1 MAAPDRHPSAGVKNH
16 ERRAQLSQTAGLT
29 LVVLVAIYL
38 LVNLLDFQYG
48 RDQGIYSA
56 VANAIAS
63 GGAPYTTAWDFK
75 PPGIYLAFVAAKF
88 LFGDGMDAIRWL
100 EVCGL
105 VLLAVGF
112 IVLSRRVL
120 GSAVAGSLAALL
132 AIVHYVELEFWH
144 TAQPEA
150 LGCVLLTWALVLAM
164 PVTGAGTSRRRALA
178 SWLASGALYGAAAL
192 LKPPLGGG
200 VVVSMAFVVWE
211 QRKNRADTSS
221 ATVAWPLWA
230 FPLGALLPMLMVA
243 VWLYAVGALR
253 QAWEALFVFAP
264 HYTGALAV
272 ESLAQKCWIAGRKWL
287 FDLSRYNPMGL
298 VALVP
303 FARGVR
309 RVRAASLHVLLVVL
323 VLLAGVVFQG
333 KFFTYHYATALVLTS
348 LPAGWGYWQLL
359 ERARR
364 SWVAAMALV
373 ATIVLIALPD
383 APVLATRAAFWSR
396 SQARLQAWRQ
406 PEERQALRDRLY
418 SAPDY
423 DAAAIR
429 AVADW
434 IQTNSSPGAT
444 IFVWGFEPFLYE
456 LADRQPA
463 SRWIYNIPQRVAWS
477 REVARAEL
485 MHDLQ
490 EKRPEIIV
498 VQEGDVMPWV
508 TGNALDSGAAL
519 GDFPEL
525 VSLLQ
530 SSYDVEGAI
539 ATFLL
544 MRRR

>member
-1 MAAPDRHPSAGVKNH
+1 
-16 ERRAQLSQTAGLT
+16 
-29 LVVLVAIYL
+29 
-38 LVNLLDFQYG
+38 
-48 RDQGIYSA
+48 
-56 VANAIAS
+56 
-63 GGAPYTTAWDFK
+63 
-75 PPGIYLAFVAAKF
+75 
-88 LFGDGMDAIRWL
+88 
-100 EVCGL
+100 
-105 VLLAVGF
+105 
-112 IVLSRRVL
+112 
-120 GSAVAGSLAALL
+120 
-132 AIVHYVELEFWH
+132 
-144 TAQPEA
+144 
-150 LGCVLLTWALVLAM
+150 
-164 PVTGAGTSRRRALA
+164 
-178 SWLASGALYGAAAL
+178 
-192 LKPPLGGG
+192 
-200 VVVSMAFVVWE
+200 
-211 QRKNRADTSS
+211 
-221 ATVAWPLWA
+221 
-230 FPLGALLPMLMVA
+230 
-243 VWLYAVGALR
+243 
-253 QAWEALFVFAP
+253 
-264 HYTGALAV
+264 
-272 ESLAQKCWIAGRKWL
+272 
-287 FDLSRYNPMGL
+287 
-298 VALVP
+298 
-303 FARGVR
+303 
-309 RVRAASLHVLLVVL
+309 
-323 VLLAGVVFQG
+323 VLLAGVVLQG